1 MGWGPQKF
9 IGTLLFLAVFA
20 AASLQSSP
28 AFARRWIVRMG
39 GVARNANAGNYTT
52 DGLQRM
58 KVSACAL
65 CNAGV
70 ADPVV
75 KAPSVE
81 SAFGHLMIHLTKHPA
96 VFGGSKAYHKF
107 VMEWCTSLGR
117 ISKDVSKALE
127 LVQKQKSEK
136 WDEVEKPAKVRS

>member
-1 MGWGPQKF
+1 MD
-9 IGTLLFLAVFA
+9 LLA
-20 AASLQSSP
+20 
-28 AFARRWIVRMG
+28 G
-39 GVARNANAGNYTT
+39 NADAGNYTT

-75 KAPSVE
+75 VKAPTVE
-81 SAFGHLMIHLTKHPA
+81 SAFGHLMIHIAKHPA
-96 VFGGSKAYHKF
+96 VFGGSQAYHKF
-107 VMEWCTSLGR
+107 VMEWCSSLGR
-117 ISKDVSKALE
+117 ISNDVSKALE

-136 WDEVEKPAKVRS
+136 WDEVEKPTKVRS